1 LHAAFTCITLT
12 IIILLPFAALY
23 FSGLLKK
30 PMHPHKAPKTLG
42 IFMNHTRALFF
53 IPENG
58 PQQPAPLESGIENRL
73 RYPGETHPGAN
84 VGNLRSTNNEY
95 SRHNRE
101 KNQLKQY
108 LISLSEYLEPMD
120 AALILGPKIL
130 VNQFKN
136 IINGDKRFAGKQFR
150 FEQQDKMTTAEF
162 HVEVKK
168 FAATLVT

>member
-1 LHAAFTCITLT
+1 
-12 IIILLPFAALY
+12 
-23 FSGLLKK
+23 
-30 PMHPHKAPKTLG
+30 
-42 IFMNHTRALFF
+42 
-53 IPENG
+53 
-58 PQQPAPLESGIENRL
+58 
-73 RYPGETHPGAN
+73 

-136 IINGDKRFAGKQFR
+136 IINGDKRYAGKQFR